1 MLASL
6 RRGALAFLITFCIS
20 ALLFSLAAVFV
31 LPNVLGMLDF
41 VSGGSADDDSQLVNG
56 LVETPDSNGPVATS
70 GFTAILVGT
79 DHQPEVTPGA
89 GVDTDTIIFV
99 TVSESKKSFV
109 YMSLPSNMQVYVD
122 SKATTLGEVYQ
133 AKGVGYLAEKIT
145 GLTGISVNYHA
156 VVSMGNLA
164 QIIEKLGGIEYSVP
178 VKMDYEDPTQGLVI
192 SLEKGRQT
200 LTGEDAVKMLRYR
213 SDSFTDRIKR
223 NLYFLQEIVG
233 TYASPDQKA
242 NATEL
247 YVMLAPYVTTNF
259 TQNDLVKYLDLIWS
273 YSDYAEVTLDYPG
286 TYETDG
292 DETIFIPNT
301 DKAVEMLAEYKN
313 S

>member
-41 VSGGSADDDSQLVNG
+41 IGGEPVGDNSELVNG
-56 LVETPDSNGPVATS
+56 FEDAPDPTGPAAAS
-70 GFTAILVGT
+70 GFSAIIVGT

-89 GVDTDTIIFV
+89 KVSTDTIIFV
-99 TVSESKKSFV
+99 TVSESTKSFV
-109 YMSLPSNMQVYVD
+109 YMPLPSNMQVYVD
-122 SKATTLGEVYQ
+122 SKPTTLGEVYN
-133 AKGVGYLAEKIT
+133 AKGITYLAEKVS

-156 VVSMGNLA
+156 VVSMGNLE

-178 VKMDYEDPTQGLVI
+178 VNMDYTDPIQGLVI
-192 SLEKGRQT
+192 DLDKGRQT
-200 LTGEDAVKMLRYR
+200 LNGENAVKMLRYR
-213 SDSFTDRIKR
+213 SDSFSDRIKR
-223 NLYFLQEIVG
+223 NLYFLQELVG
-233 TYASPDQKA
+233 TYAVPDQKA

-247 YVMLAPYVTTNF
+247 YVMLAPYITTNF
-259 TQNDLVKYLDLIWS
+259 TQNDLVKYIDLIWS
-273 YSDYAEVTLDYPG
+273 YSDYAEVSLEYPG
-286 TYETDG
+286 TYETKG
-292 DETIFIPNT
+292 ETTTFMPDT
-301 DKAVEMLAEYKN
+301 AKAAQMLAEYKN